1 MVSEVTYYIK
11 VFIAIFVLV
20 NPIEGIPLFLS
31 RTGNLSQQ
39 QKIAIARKT
48 SIAVFIILIIAL
60 YLGRYLLE
68 VFGIGIPSFT
78 LAGGIIIFLVSLD
91 MVLGKSSS
99 GDKNIP
105 DDPSQNPEDIAV
117 VPLAMPLLAGPGAIS
132 GVILYGSKSPGVEED
147 LILTGIVFLVAIAVA
162 FSLNAASRMQ
172 KVLNE
177 TAINVMTKVTGLLV
191 AAIAVQLIFS
201 GLQQMIP
208 SLSK

>member
-1 MVSEVTYYIK
+1 MSEVTYYVK
-11 VFIAIFVLV
+11 VFIAIIVLV
-20 NPIEGIPLFLS
+20 NPMEGIPLFLS
-31 RTGNLSQQ
+31 RTGDLSQQ
-39 QKIAIARKT
+39 QKISIARKT

-60 YLGRYLLE
+60 FLGRYLLE
-68 VFGIGIPSFT
+68 IFGIGIPAFT
-78 LAGGIIIFLVSLD
+78 LAGGVIIFLVSLD
-91 MVLGKSSS
+91 MVLGKSNTS
-99 GDKNIP
+99 DKDIP
-105 DDPSQNPEDIAV
+105 KDPTQNPSDIAV

-132 GVILYGSKSPGVEED
+132 GVILYGSKSNGIEED
-147 LILTGIVFLVAIAVA
+147 IILAGIVFLIAVA
-162 FSLNAASRMQ
+162 VALSLNAASRMQ

>member
-1 MVSEVTYYIK
+1 MTEVTYYIK

-31 RTGNLSQQ
+31 RTGKLSRE
-39 QKIAIARKT
+39 QKLAIARKT
-48 SIAVFIILIIAL
+48 AVAVFIILIIAL

-68 VFGIGIPSFT
+68 IFGIGIPAFT
-78 LAGGIIIFLVSLD
+78 LAGGVIIFLVALD

-99 GDKNIP
+99 ADKDVP
-105 DDPSQNPEDIAV
+105 DDPNQNPADIAV

-132 GVILYGSKSPGVEED
+132 SVILYGSKSPGIEGD
-147 LILTGIVFLVAIAVA
+147 MILTGIVFLVGVAVA
-162 FSLNAASRMQ
+162 LSLNAAATMQ
-172 KVLNE
+172 KVMNA
-177 TAINVMTKVTGLLV
+177 TSINVMTKVTGLLV

-208 SLSK
+208 SLGK